1 MFHTYKYDRSPPT
14 PPSSTNPISRQ
25 DLGQNWS
32 QQLVSFKIKISRRQ
46 LLFLSKSRLKAQK
59 LAGAVERTG
68 PDQRV
73 RMLASSR
80 FVLTAHLRSWRS
92 FKGLKMFGSRGL
104 LSETDEPE
112 NQRRKNPP
120 GISSRMHKHTL
131 QSNQNC
137 LLVCVCVSLSVS
149 TPTALNNNK
158 PEMRERARRKT
169 PSRNSCRTPAL
180 PSSRFELVAA
190 PFFSVSILGFQVCVR
205 VCMSVSERHPER
217 NQGGNNRNEVT
228 SPCTESSTRQKKAHL
243 KGGEYHKM
251 KSTRREMT
259 VAAHQR
265 KTSLCK

>member
-1 MFHTYKYDRSPPT
+1 MGGGGAHVALCCHDDTALRTCVAHMFHTYKYDRSPPT

-25 DLGQNWS
+25 DFGQNWS

-112 NQRRKNPP
+112 KKKPP
-120 GISSRMHKHTL
+120 WDIIT
-131 QSNQNC
+131 
-137 LLVCVCVSLSVS
+137 
-149 TPTALNNNK
+149 
-158 PEMRERARRKT
+158 
-169 PSRNSCRTPAL
+169 
-180 PSSRFELVAA
+180 
-190 PFFSVSILGFQVCVR
+190 
-205 VCMSVSERHPER
+205 RHP
-217 NQGGNNRNEVT
+217 
-228 SPCTESSTRQKKAHL
+228 PL
-243 KGGEYHKM
+243 
-251 KSTRREMT
+251 
-259 VAAHQR
+259 
-265 KTSLCK
+265 